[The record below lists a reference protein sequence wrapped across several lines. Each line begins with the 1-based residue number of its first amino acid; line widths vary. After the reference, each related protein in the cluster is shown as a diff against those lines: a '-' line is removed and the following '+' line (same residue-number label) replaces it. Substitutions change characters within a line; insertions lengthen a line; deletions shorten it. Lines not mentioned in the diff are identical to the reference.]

1 MEIEHVPLLKIAR
14 ELYRTPRGFTR
25 FREYIA
31 TLGTD
36 PEEMPLPL
44 TVMNPMAHPHVADAL
59 DALLANGA
67 DGIAALAC
75 AEAARRIDGE
85 PPLRCGL
92 VVADDVMGGW
102 TNRYLTDFNFRFG
115 KVTQAGIN
123 WAITILW
130 VGESYDGARVREQ
143 TLVSIYRSLYRRRNG
158 RARSLADQMLQE
170 GLAHHFAG
178 AREPALEADDLAY
191 SREVIAPIVGADGQP
206 VQLAA
211 LFGDTAA
218 REVGYD
224 PLGLSTWAGIA
235 VALDDARRRDV
246 TPEAALTAPRA

>member
-1 MEIEHVPLLKIAR
+1 MEIEYVPLLEIAR
-14 ELYRTPRGFTR
+14 ELYRTPRGFAR
-25 FREYIA
+25 FQEYLA

-36 PEEMPLPL
+36 PEEMAIPL

-67 DGIAALAC
+67 DRIAALAC
-75 AEAARRIDGE
+75 EEAARRIADE

-102 TNRYLTDFNFRFG
+102 TNRYLTDFNHRFG
-115 KVTQAGIN
+115 KVTRTGVN

-130 VGESYDGARVREQ
+130 AGETHDGARVRAR
-143 TLVSIYRSLYRRRNG
+143 TLVSIYRSLYRRRHG
-158 RARSLADQMLQE
+158 RAPTLAGQMRQE

-178 AREPALEADDLAY
+178 AHEPALEPEDLAY
-191 SREVIAPIVGADGQP
+191 SREVIAPLHAAEGQP

-224 PLGLSTWAGIA
+224 PLGLSDWAGFA
-235 VALDDARRRDV
+235 VALDDALRDGV
-246 TPEAALTAPRA
+246 APEVALTVPPA